1 MENDAIR
8 ARVGA
13 VKEMA
18 HAVAS
23 YGRSLNAAVSSAKAD
38 LNRAAAEFQTAVAD
52 SQRKLSAARR
62 RREMAATELDRCR
75 ENCEPLRRQLAEA
88 QVAEQEAAR
97 QHQDNQRALSRFDQL
112 SAELLSSV
120 RTAETHAESL
130 IPGARAHIQEYAEI
144 LTDYL
149 RTGVS

>member
-1 MENDAIR
+1 MQNDAIR
-8 ARVGA
+8 ARVGE

-23 YGRSLNAAVSSAKAD
+23 YGRSLDAALSSARAD
-38 LNRAAAEFQTAVAD
+38 LNRAAAQFQAGVAD
-52 SQRKLSAARR
+52 SQRKLGAARR
-62 RREMAATELDRCR
+62 RREMAAAELDRCR

-97 QHQDNQRALSRFDQL
+97 QHESNQRALSRFHQV
-112 SAELLSSV
+112 SAELLSSM
-120 RTAETHAESL
+120 RTAETNAEAL
-130 IPGARAHIQEYAEI
+130 IPAARAHLQEYAEI